1 MSRNPITSRVISK
14 YMLIVVGNWA
24 DAVAIVHIVVRK
36 FAGASDVKLVSI
48 APIVEVGRRQALDHL
63 TD

>member
-24 DAVAIVHIVVRK
+24 DAVAIVHIVPAVEL
-36 FAGASDVKLVSI
+36 AGASDVKLVSVGI
-48 APIVEVGRRQALDHL
+48 VVEVGRRQTLD
-63 TD
+63 